1 MKTLTHYRSRNGY
14 PWTITDRIGDIAL
27 ANGGSI
33 GWEVFEVQRHNGRE
47 IGGKWCDPA
56 EYAPSNE
63 QWGSKG
69 WSFKEES
76 KAREKFAEL
85 TKPTNQPTNQ

>member
-1 MKTLTHYRSRNGY
+1 MKTLKQYRSRNGY
-14 PWTITDRIGDIAL
+14 PWTITERIGDIAL

-47 IGGKWCDPA
+47 IGGKWCEPA

-69 WSFKEES
+69 WSFKSED
-76 KAREKFAEL
+76 KARELFDQMTTA
-85 TKPTNQPTNQ
+85 KP

>member
-1 MKTLTHYRSRNGY
+1 MKTLKSYHSRNGY
-14 PWTITDRIGDIAL
+14 LWKIIERQGDIAL
-27 ANGGSI
+27 AHGGII
-33 GWEVFEVQRHNGRE
+33 GWEVFEVQRHHGRE
-47 IGGKWCDPA
+47 IGGKWCEPA

-69 WSFKEES
+69 WSFKDEA

-85 TKPTNQPTNQ
+85 TKHD

>member
-1 MKTLTHYRSRNGY
+1 MKTLTSYRSRSGY
-14 PWTITDRIGDIAL
+14 PWTIIGRVGDIAL
-27 ANGGSI
+27 ADGGSI
-33 GWEVFEVQRHNGRE
+33 GFEVFEVQSHNGRE
-47 IGGKWCDPA
+47 IGGKWCEPA

-69 WSFKEES
+69 WSFKDET

-85 TKPTNQPTNQ
+85 TTNPEA